1 MMKKILLILLVMF
14 LPQGTFG
21 NEPPAEQTA
30 ANKKDRIFSRIE
42 RATSSVK
49 TVASDFLEEKHM
61 AMLQEAV
68 FSRGRFYFEKPDR
81 LRWELIEPG
90 PSGFAVQ
97 GNRAKRWRGQ
107 KVASKVFEIHEA
119 PGIKAFTDQVF
130 AWVRADFEWLE
141 QGYSIRVVQE
151 DPVALK
157 LVPRSVSEKD
167 YLNHLRIVFAAD
179 LSHVSIVE
187 IHEADGDFTRIRFI
201 NIVVNGPR
209 RKDLF

>member
-1 MMKKILLILLVMF
+1 MKKIFLILLVMF
-14 LPQGTFG
+14 LPQGTFCK
-21 NEPPAEQTA
+21 EPLAEQRA

-49 TVASDFLEEKHM
+49 TIASDFFEEKHL

-68 FSRGRFYFEKPDR
+68 FSKGRFYFEKPDG
-81 LRWELIEPG
+81 LRWELIEPQ
-90 PSGFAVQ
+90 SAGFAVQ

-107 KVASKVFEIHEA
+107 KVVPKAFDIHEA

-141 QGYSIRVVQE
+141 QGYRINVVQE
-151 DPVALK
+151 NPVVLK
-157 LVPRSVSEKD
+157 LVPRSASEKD
-167 YLNHLRIVFAAD
+167 YLNHLRIVFADD
-179 LSHVSIVE
+179 LSHVRMVE
-187 IHEADGDFTRIRFI
+187 IHEADGDFTRIRFK